1 MARENVTL
9 MCYWNGRI
17 TNGAQGI
24 TYEGAVPKPTRVS
37 YKTTHN
43 QLLEKMYEITGFD
56 RQLIKMKIICRYL
69 ACREFIPVPIA
80 DDESLD
86 IVFDMARKPGTNCL
100 ELYLEREPA
109 SRDSQ
114 VNITTQTHV
123 DNYVTTSVFNDNQIV
138 VDGDKCNANS
148 DTFLDPGPSDKSVL
162 VLQDQHR
169 SEAIWVGEDPGVLTC
184 RQRLGT
190 MMREWRL
197 DHRIR
202 HFVVEA
208 GFYGVYRIGFIQLDW
223 PLVTALVERWRQETH
238 TFHFAVGES
247 TITLQDVAVL
257 LGLRI
262 HGYPVTG
269 SADLQW
275 DDLCEELLGVR
286 PDPSVLHGSTLKLRW
301 LRGHFQCLPLD
312 ADVVTTQ
319 CYARAYILG
328 LLGSLFAD
336 KSGSDVQLIFLPLL
350 RDFKYVG
357 KFSWGSAILA
367 YLYRELCRASKK
379 GASEVS
385 GPLMLLQLWAWE
397 RLHIGRPERFVA
409 QEQDPVVPDGE
420 AVKNKVQVSEVE
432 MVNQKTLPADPLGYR
447 WRSPVIRRDN
457 PQRALIFYRDQLDQ
471 QKYDQ
476 MIWQPYTSEL
486 LVSPIDVCV
495 TDQHVWRTIAPL
507 ICFDIVEWHCPDR
520 VLRQFGL
527 KQGIPMQC
535 DTEVRIHAIDRRGRH
550 HCNWKAYHQ
559 QYIKLWASREKSIV
573 TAEPEESTMDYHDPY
588 MKWYRNITRRL
599 ITPLTQR
606 PHKRIQ
612 PASGMSHLL
621 SLTDIRITCTR
632 VLQMIGE
639 IRHLETVP
647 APTITMSPLSPSQAN
662 DMEGLPLLIAQM
674 PNKTK
679 SLSMRGRGGAKGRG
693 RALGTQQKAM
703 EPVITLQHSSPQ
715 VVVASLI
722 TPSQSNDIHIE
733 EPSTLNLEGSVTP
746 AESMHPL
753 EGETTTE
760 KVPLYTHYDY
770 EESPCLTQVESSYVA
785 RHKKKPKFL

>member
-24 TYEGAVPKPTRVS
+24 TYEGAVPKPTR
-37 YKTTHN
+37 YPT
-43 QLLEKMYEITGFD
+43 
-56 RQLIKMKIICRYL
+56 
-69 ACREFIPVPIA
+69 REFIHA
-80 DDESLD
+80 HHDDESLD
-86 IVFDMARKPGTNCL
+86 IVFDVARKPGTNCL

-109 SRDSQ
+109 SKDS
-114 VNITTQTHV
+114 
-123 DNYVTTSVFNDNQIV
+123 QIV
-138 VDGDKCNANS
+138 VDGDKCNANP

-169 SEAIWVGEDPGVLTC
+169 SEAIWAGEDPGVLTC

-202 HFVVEA
+202 HFVVE
-208 GFYGVYRIGFIQLDW
+208 GW
-223 PLVTALVERWRQETH
+223 
-238 TFHFAVGES
+238 
-247 TITLQDVAVL
+247 VL
-257 LGLRI
+257 WVI
-262 HGYPVTG
+262 S

-275 DDLCEELLGVR
+275 DNLCEELLRVR
-286 PDPSVLHGSTLKLRW
+286 PDPSVLH
-301 LRGHFQCLPLD
+301 
-312 ADVVTTQ
+312 
-319 CYARAYILG
+319 
-328 LLGSLFAD
+328 D

-350 RDFKYVG
+350 RDFKHAG

-367 YLYRELCRASKK
+367 YLYRELCRANKK
-379 GASEVS
+379 GASEIS

-420 AVKNKVQVSEVE
+420 AVKNKVQFSEVE
-432 MVNQKTLPADPLGYR
+432 MVNQETLPVDPLGYR
-447 WRSPVIRRDN
+447 WRCPIIRRDN

-471 QKYDQ
+471 QTYDQ
-476 MIWQPYTSEL
+476 MYVLETSMCGGQLLHLSALTLLSGIVLIEFYAS
-486 LVSPIDVCV
+486 LVSNKEFCAAD
-495 TDQHVWRTIAPL
+495 T
-507 ICFDIVEWHCPDR
+507 R
-520 VLRQFGL
+520 V
-527 KQGIPMQC
+527 K
-535 DTEVRIHAIDRRGRH
+535 IHAIDRRGRH

-573 TAEPEESTMDYHDPY
+573 TAEPEESTMDYHDSY
-588 MKWYRNITRRL
+588 MKCYRSITRRL

-621 SLTDIRITCTR
+621 VHSLTNIHNQCTATLSTFTSESAMQSLTNIRITCTR
-632 VLQMIGE
+632 IANGRE
-639 IRHLETVP
+639 IRHLETVT
-647 APTITMSPLSPSQAN
+647 APTITMAPPSPSQAN

-674 PNKTK
+674 PTKTK
-679 SLSMRGRGGAKGRG
+679 SLLVRGRGRAKGRG

-715 VVVASLI
+715 VVVASLT
-722 TPSQSNDIHIE
+722 TPSQNNDIHIE
-733 EPSTLNLEGSVTP
+733 EPSTLNLDGSATP

-760 KVPLYTHYDY
+760 KVPLYPHYDY
-770 EESPCLTQVESSYVA
+770 EESPCLTQVESSHVT
-785 RHKKKPKFL
+785 RHKKKPKVL

>member
-24 TYEGAVPKPTRVS
+24 TYEGAVPKPTR
-37 YKTTHN
+37 
-43 QLLEKMYEITGFD
+43 
-56 RQLIKMKIICRYL
+56 IICRYP
-69 ACREFIPVPIA
+69 ACREFIPVPIV

-86 IVFDMARKPGTNCL
+86 IVFDVARKPGTNCL

-109 SRDSQ
+109 SKDSQ
-114 VNITTQTHV
+114 VNITTQIHV

-138 VDGDKCNANS
+138 VDGDKCNANP

-169 SEAIWVGEDPGVLTC
+169 SEAIWAGEDPGVLTC

-223 PLVTALVERWRQETH
+223 PLVTTLVERWRQETH

-262 HGYPVTG
+262 HGYPVIG

-275 DDLCEELLGVR
+275 DDLCEEFLGVR
-286 PDPSVLHGSTLKLRW
+286 PDPSVLHGSTLKPRW
-301 LRGHFQCLPLD
+301 LRGHFQCLPFRC
-312 ADVVTTQ
+312 DVN
-319 CYARAYILG
+319 
-328 LLGSLFAD
+328 
-336 KSGSDVQLIFLPLL
+336 LI
-350 RDFKYVG
+350 RRG
-357 KFSWGSAILA
+357 QEI
-367 YLYRELCRASKK
+367 
-379 GASEVS
+379 S

-409 QEQDPVVPDGE
+409 QEQDLVVPDGE
-420 AVKNKVQVSEVE
+420 VRKNKVQVSEVE
-432 MVNQKTLPADPLGYR
+432 MVNQETLPADPLGYR
-447 WRSPVIRRDN
+447 WRCPVIRRDN

-471 QKYDQ
+471 QTYDQ

-486 LVSPIDVCV
+486 LVSPTDVCV
-495 TDQHVWRTIAPL
+495 RDQHVWRTIAPL

-527 KQGIPMQC
+527 KQGIPVQC
-535 DTEVRIHAIDRRGRH
+535 DTEVKIHAIDRRGRH

-573 TAEPEESTMDYHDPY
+573 TAEPEESTMDYHDSY
-588 MKWYRNITRRL
+588 MKCESAM
-599 ITPLTQR
+599 Q
-606 PHKRIQ
+606 
-612 PASGMSHLL
+612 
-621 SLTDIRITCTR
+621 SLTNIRITCTH

-647 APTITMSPLSPSQAN
+647 APTITMAPPSPSQAN

-674 PNKTK
+674 PTKTK
-679 SLSMRGRGGAKGRG
+679 SLSVRGRGRAKGRG
-693 RALGTQQKAM
+693 IALGTQQKAM

-715 VVVASLI
+715 VVVASLT
-722 TPSQSNDIHIE
+722 TPSQNNDIHIE
-733 EPSTLNLEGSVTP
+733 EPSTLNLGRS
-746 AESMHPL
+746 
-753 EGETTTE
+753 
-760 KVPLYTHYDY
+760 
-770 EESPCLTQVESSYVA
+770 
-785 RHKKKPKFL
+785 RHRRVNASTRR